1 MFSVVIPL
9 YNKAHTIIRTLATV
23 LAQTYA
29 EFEVIIVNDGSTD
42 DGIEV
47 INQFTNDQRIRIIQ
61 QVNQGVSAAR
71 NKGVSE
77 SKFEYIAFLDGDDE
91 WLPEY
96 LAKMKAAIDLFP
108 KAGMYC
114 SAGIVRNADGS
125 EFFRLAKKY
134 EGRIFEI
141 DFFENPHVF
150 VHTSA
155 TIVSKSVF
163 NKSGGFPSG
172 MKRNQDFALFYS
184 LALITP
190 VVYCAFPFSIYVGG
204 IEGQATSNNS
214 TEIQKHVINRFN
226 YVYNNWVLTGCA
238 NTTFKIFIKYEIRH
252 IFISILRRKQYEL
265 VELYINN
272 LDQGIIRLFS
282 SMEINLYQRPLLRK
296 MNILHILITKVLW
309 RLNGYPR
316 VNNAS

>member
-9 YNKAHTIIRTLATV
+9 YNKAHTIQRTLASV
-23 LAQTYA
+23 LAQTHT

-42 DGIEV
+42 NGIEA
-47 INQFTNDQRIRIIQ
+47 INQCTSDQRIRIIKQ
-61 QVNQGVSAAR
+61 ENQGVSAAR
-71 NKGVSE
+71 NNGVANA
-77 SKFEYIAFLDGDDE
+77 KYEYIAFLDGDDE
-91 WLPEY
+91 WLPGY
-96 LAKMKAAIDLFP
+96 LAKMKTAIDLFP
-108 KAGMYC
+108 NAGMYC
-114 SAGIVRNADGS
+114 CAGIVRNADGS
-125 EFFRLAKKY
+125 EFYRLAKKY
-134 EGRIFEI
+134 GGRILEI

-155 TIVSKSVF
+155 TVVSKSVF
-163 NKSGGFPSG
+163 NKSGGFPSE

-190 VVYCAFPFSIYVGG
+190 VVYCAFPLSVYVGG
-204 IEGQATSNNS
+204 VEGQATSNNS

-226 YVYNNWVLTGCA
+226 YVYTNWVLTGCA
-238 NTTFKIFIKYEIRH
+238 NSTFKIFIKYEIRH

-265 VELYINN
+265 FGLYINN

-282 SMEINLYQRPLLRK
+282 SLELYLYQRPILRK
-296 MNILHILITKVLW
+296 MNIFHILLTKVLW

-316 VNNAS
+316 VNKSS